1 MRRATALA
9 FALAVMMT
17 ATSTAPVLAQTYPA
31 EDCLTPPYAD
41 PRTPGQQ
48 VIADV
53 VARLQ
58 DAATAF
64 PSLLAA
70 LEARGPEICLDP
82 RSAGAR
88 GHFDLASNVIAIN
101 RSLES
106 AEALAI
112 LIHEVRHLD
121 QIGRGICPSD
131 GLAMEEVARATFAM
145 EADANAV
152 LAHVAW
158 ELRDA
163 GDGSVWDAFV
173 GFEHYRDIGPAYAAA
188 REASGSIAHA
198 LGAAFEQWYASDWR
212 RERYYVASCSDYLDR
227 ADTTHSL
234 PGYGLID
241 DDFFVRLCSSPDG
254 STYDCVP
261 PEVSG
266 RP

>member
-1 MRRATALA
+1 MRRAA
-9 FALAVMMT
+9 ALAVALAVALT
-17 ATSTAPVLAQTYPA
+17 ATGAAKTSAQTYPA

-41 PRTPGQQ
+41 PGTPGQQ

-53 VARLQ
+53 VARLR
-58 DAATAF
+58 DAAAAY
-64 PSLLAA
+64 PSLAAA

-82 RSAGAR
+82 RSVGAR

-101 RSLES
+101 RNLDPS
-106 AEALAI
+106 EALAI

-158 ELRDA
+158 ELRAA
-163 GDGSVWDAFV
+163 GDGSVWEAFL
-173 GFEHYRDIGPAYAAA
+173 GFEHYQDIGPAYAAV
-188 REASGSIAHA
+188 RETGGSVAHA

-227 ADTTHSL
+227 ADDTHSL
-234 PGYGLID
+234 PQYGMID
-241 DDFFVRLCSSPDG
+241 DDFLARLCRSPDG
-254 STYDCVP
+254 SAYDCAP
-261 PEVSG
+261 PEASG